1 MSNQCE
7 KQDNKITQHSGNRAI
22 ALVVFSM
29 CVLLYFIINIQRV
42 SIPGQLFD
50 TLQKELAVSASAV
63 SALGTAFMYV
73 FATAQLFA
81 GLFVDKYGGVRTI
94 IIGGVLLCVG
104 AVIFPLERS
113 FGMLVLARV
122 LVGLGCSTVFLS
134 LVKECDRLFP
144 KTFTMV
150 LGFVILIGLS
160 GAAIGT
166 APLAIGARLWGWRNC
181 MMLVAA
187 VGVVGLLGIV
197 ICWPFSVKP
206 QILPGKLSLRPLWE
220 AFKIRENI
228 IQFLAYTVNYG
239 LYFCILTIF
248 GKKFLVDI
256 GGLSENLAS
265 STGAIMMLLPA
276 ISNQFSGCLTAWCGN
291 RRRPFFILMNVFPL
305 ISTLMVMACL
315 LFNPPGKG
323 HLLMA
328 SLITVSLVAGFSP
341 IASALARETNPPEY
355 TCTAVGIINFG
366 AYIMTAIFGTLSGI
380 ILDAF
385 GGTKTPDG
393 FILYPLAAYITIFAI
408 FLAISIFTF
417 SVSLKMPETH
427 GKNIYHKP

>member
-1 MSNQCE
+1 MSDKGGKKGFE
-7 KQDNKITQHSGNRAI
+7 KTMKQENRAV
-22 ALVVFSM
+22 ALVVFAM

-50 TLQKELAVSASAV
+50 TLQKELEVSASAV

-94 IIGGVLLCVG
+94 IIGSVLLCVG

-113 FGMLVLARV
+113 FGMMVVARV

-144 KTFTMV
+144 KAFTMV

-166 APLAIGARLWGWRNC
+166 APLAIGARLWGWRSC
-181 MMLVAA
+181 MMVVAS
-187 VGVVGLLGIV
+187 VGVVGLLGIAL
-197 ICWPFSVKP
+197 CWPFSFKP
-206 QILPGKLSLRPLWE
+206 QILPGKLSLKPLWE

-305 ISTLMVMACL
+305 ISTLMVMAAL
-315 LFNPPGKG
+315 LFNLPWKG
-323 HLLMA
+323 HLLMSA
-328 SLITVSLVAGFSP
+328 LIIVSLVAGFSP

-366 AYIMTAIFGTLSGI
+366 AYIMTAIFGTLCGI

-393 FILYPLAAYITIFAI
+393 FVLYPLAAYITIFAL

-417 SVSLKMPETH
+417 AVSLKMPETH
-427 GKNIYHKP
+427 GKNIYHRP